1 MGIQM
6 AAKLADNFSKDW
18 ILEQFLPKVVNQIVV
33 DKKGYNYR
41 MACLYSL
48 SAVLPYTPKD
58 AISQHMIPVF
68 LKAMKDDIPNVRFS
82 VSKIIIDNKDHIDKN
97 VF

>member
-1 MGIQM
+1 MSYLTNTADSVRRKGIEKS
-6 AAKLADNFSKDW
+6 AKLAEAFHADW
-18 ILEQFLPKVVNQIVV
+18 IQEDYIPKVVSTFNV

-58 AISQHMIPVF
+58 AIGQTMIPVF
-68 LKAMKDDIPNVRFS
+68 MKAMK
-82 VSKIIIDNKDHIDKN
+82 
-97 VF
+97 